1 MAGIFYFS
9 DILILHMNGAL
20 AASDTI
26 FNKVVLY
33 LFNPLYQILVVV
45 AFLYFLFGV
54 AFLMFQLNNPEKREI
69 ARRHLLYGVIGLFII
84 LSVGAIIK
92 FINELVGGGLQY

>member
-1 MAGIFYFS
+1 
-9 DILILHMNGAL
+9 MNGAV
-20 AASDTI
+20 AATDTI
-26 FNKVVLY
+26 LQKAITYFLQ
-33 LFNPLYQILVVV
+33 PLYQIAVVV

-54 AFLMFQLNNPEKREI
+54 AFLMFQMNNPERREQ

-92 FINELVGGGLQY
+92 FINSIVGGGLVY